1 MVRYFTHL
9 MKTRHRRKLL
19 DELPVSVNRGAQLGK
34 IKLQDVKRAIDI
46 GKDVR
51 PFVEPAVNK
60 YGPTLI
66 DWTQQRGKQAVDS
79 LGGARDSFLSKSQ
92 AIKDKKERRK
102 SLEAAR
108 KKAVASSL
116 PPISAKEFF
125 ENFENNVSSEADL
138 NDGYMAIAGC
148 YAIATMKSAREK
160 DPSAYEDVYVGCGKS
175 MGFSIYTQLR
185 GFGNIDVYADFKL
198 KRPMMILL
206 FPCEEKDLETRYEA
220 LVRDLQAESSYNKW
234 DVLARSDEAR

>member
-1 MVRYFTHL
+1 M
-9 MKTRHRRKLL
+9 
-19 DELPVSVNRGAQLGK
+19 
-34 IKLQDVKRAIDI
+34 
-46 GKDVR
+46 
-51 PFVEPAVNK
+51 NK
-60 YGPTLI
+60 YGPALI
-66 DWTQQRGKQAVDS
+66 DWGQQRGKQAADS
-79 LGGARDSFLSKSQ
+79 LGEARDSFLSKGR
-92 AIKDKKERRK
+92 AIKDKKEQQK
-102 SLEAAR
+102 SLEASR

-138 NDGYMAIAGC
+138 SDGYMAIAGC
-148 YAIATMKSAREK
+148 YAVVTMKSAREK

-175 MGFSIYTQLR
+175 MGFSIYTQLC
-185 GFGNIDVYADFKL
+185 GFGNVDVYADFKF

-206 FPCEEKDLETRYEA
+206 FPCEEKDLECRYET

>member
-1 MVRYFTHL
+1 
-9 MKTRHRRKLL
+9 
-19 DELPVSVNRGAQLGK
+19 
-34 IKLQDVKRAIDI
+34 
-46 GKDVR
+46 
-51 PFVEPAVNK
+51 
-60 YGPTLI
+60 
-66 DWTQQRGKQAVDS
+66 
-79 LGGARDSFLSKSQ
+79 
-92 AIKDKKERRK
+92 
-102 SLEAAR
+102 
-108 KKAVASSL
+108 VASSL

-160 DPSAYEDVYVGCGKS
+160 DPSAYEVVYVGCGKS
-175 MGFSIYTQLR
+175 MGFSIYTQLC
-185 GFGNIDVYADFKL
+185 GFGNVDVYADFKF

-220 LVRDLQAESSYNKW
+220 LVRDLQAEGSYNKW